1 MNVLL
6 WNGVE
11 IFNLLYFLIMIT
23 TWKLIQTFLNRA
35 LTTR

>member
-23 TWKLIQTFLNRA
+23 TWKYYIFSNIKQ
-35 LTTR
+35 